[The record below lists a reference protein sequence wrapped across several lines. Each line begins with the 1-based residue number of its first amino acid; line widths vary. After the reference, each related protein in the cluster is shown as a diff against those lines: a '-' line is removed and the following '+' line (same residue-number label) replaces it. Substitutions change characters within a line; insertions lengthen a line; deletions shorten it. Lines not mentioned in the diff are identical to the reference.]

1 MVIFEFDENKSQSNL
16 EKHGIDIHTA
26 QGLRN
31 DSDLLEIP
39 ANTSDKP
46 RFLVIAMLNGKHWS
60 GVITY
65 RGDHI
70 RIRSGV
76 PEKRR
81 YTSMKAHEFDA
92 KFESDDD
99 ILGDLDLSQAKRP
112 MQKQK
117 RVNVDFPA
125 WMLESLDK
133 EASRVGVTRQ
143 SIIKIWLA
151 ERLETVAH
159 HHKSQ

>member
-1 MVIFEFDENKSQSNL
+1 
-16 EKHGIDIHTA
+16 
-26 QGLRN
+26 
-31 DSDLLEIP
+31 
-39 ANTSDKP
+39 
-46 RFLVIAMLNGKHWS
+46 
-60 GVITY
+60 
-65 RGDHI
+65 
-70 RIRSGV
+70 
-76 PEKRR
+76 
-81 YTSMKAHEFDA
+81 MKAHEFDA

-143 SIIKIWLA
+143 SMLCLVCW
-151 ERLETVAH
+151 
-159 HHKSQ
+159 